1 MREKAQQEIVKILK
15 DVTGSTTPYFTHYT
29 YDEADEA
36 EFDNSVVTKI
46 EVIGKS
52 DDIIDKLTDEL
63 YDIELDGKDILVK
76 INHSVSQKF
85 NPSGQNS
92 RN

>member
-1 MREKAQQEIVKILK
+1 MREKAQEEIEEILK
-15 DVTGSTTPYFTHYT
+15 EVKGSTTPYVTHYT
-29 YDEADEA
+29 YEQADES
-36 EFDNSVVTKI
+36 EFNHSVITKI
-46 EVIGKS
+46 EVMGKS
-52 DDIIDKLTDEL
+52 NEIIDKLTDEL
-63 YDIELDGKDILVK
+63 YDVELDGKDILVK